1 MSVAAP
7 IFLGAGDESELSTL
21 IRSST
26 VEAGLAQRARIVLL
40 AAQGVS
46 NTAIASMVGVSRPTV
61 ILWRNR
67 YAQAG
72 IAGLGDLERSG
83 RPPVIGGLRR
93 GDQAGSADGDGR
105 LLDSDCFLVEVDVA
119 AAQAGE
125 LPEPESAPGGEQHQE
140 SVPRGHGVGEGLH
153 LGDSE
158 ESDVFR
164 RDAGGGALDGDR

>member
-7 IFLGAGDESELSTL
+7 ILLRTGDEPKLSTL
-21 IRSST
+21 VRSST

-72 IAGLGDLERSG
+72 IAGLGDLVRSG
-83 RPPVIGGLRR
+83 P
-93 GDQAGSADGDGR
+93 
-105 LLDSDCFLVEVDVA
+105 
-119 AAQAGE
+119 
-125 LPEPESAPGGEQHQE
+125 
-140 SVPRGHGVGEGLH
+140 PRGI
-153 LGDSE
+153 D
-158 ESDVFR
+158 DP
-164 RDAGGGALDGDR
+164 AGGGGTRGAPPAHLRAR